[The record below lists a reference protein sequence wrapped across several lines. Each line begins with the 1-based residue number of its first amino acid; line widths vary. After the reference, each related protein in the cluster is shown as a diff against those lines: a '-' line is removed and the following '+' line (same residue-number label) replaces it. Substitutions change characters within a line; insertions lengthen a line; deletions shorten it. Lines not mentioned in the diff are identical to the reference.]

1 MYRSLA
7 TLFVN
12 GYSVEWTKVFKQGKR
27 ISLPTYPFQ
36 RERYWLS
43 NSEFSLGQIKTQLHP
58 FIRDFKKLATG
69 DMIFEGEVS
78 SLNPSYLEEHKVF
91 ENIVFPAT
99 GFIEA
104 ILAASQKIFN
114 GHFVTLENVS
124 IHQGLLLSPT
134 PSIIQIIFRPK
145 KSSQLIYTFEI
156 FSSDSAQ

>member
-1 MYRSLA
+1 MKQAQMYRSLA

-12 GYSVEWTKVFKQGKR
+12 GYSLDWAKVFKQGKR
-27 ISLPTYPFQ
+27 IILPTYPFQ

-69 DMIFEGEVS
+69 DIIFEGEVS

-104 ILAASQKIFN
+104 ILAASQKIFD

-134 PSIIQIIFRPK
+134 PQ
-145 KSSQLIYTFEI
+145 
-156 FSSDSAQ
+156 